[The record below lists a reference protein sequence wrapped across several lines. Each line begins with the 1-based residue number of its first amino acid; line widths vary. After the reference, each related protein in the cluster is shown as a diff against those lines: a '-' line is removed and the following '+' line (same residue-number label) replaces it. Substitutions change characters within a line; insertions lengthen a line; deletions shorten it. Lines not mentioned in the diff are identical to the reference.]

1 MVGFIDNRQYFE
13 FMNIET
19 LEKSLS
25 SYMNKCNSNYMIIT
39 DNINLIKG
47 VLVKDRFTIIPEN
60 LQENKPYYLL
70 LYDTRPDISLERNEE
85 VANYK
90 DDKHTFQYTIQT
102 MPKNLPNIAI

>member
-1 MVGFIDNRQYFE
+1 MVGFIDNKQYFE

-25 SYMNKCNSNYMIIT
+25 SYMNKCNSDYMIIT

-60 LQENKPYYLL
+60 LQENRPYYLL

-85 VANYK
+85 VVNYK
-90 DDKHTFQYTIQT
+90 DDKHTFQYIVLMTT
-102 MPKNLPNIAI
+102 KSL